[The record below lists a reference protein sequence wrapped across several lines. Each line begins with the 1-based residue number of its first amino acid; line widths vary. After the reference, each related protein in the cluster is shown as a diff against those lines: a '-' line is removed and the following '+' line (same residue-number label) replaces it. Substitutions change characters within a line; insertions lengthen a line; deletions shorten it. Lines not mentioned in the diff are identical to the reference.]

1 MADLTF
7 EVETRWSG
15 SGNAASGSL
24 ETGGQVMSWSVPAS
38 MGGQGEGS
46 SPEELLAGAVAACY
60 TATLSA
66 LLTRDRLPWSQLQV
80 GLQET
85 VGDYPG
91 PHARITRLL
100 VKPEVVGGDSERTVD
115 YQRAAEQARNH
126 CFIGHHLSPEIA
138 YEVGV
143 VSLVAGAEAD
153 GELDVRSLPPVQRH
167 QLIFST
173 LDGLRKGSALTLV
186 NDHDPL
192 PMRYRLEATRK
203 DRFSWDYLES
213 GPQTWRVRIGRVA

>member
-15 SGNAASGSL
+15 SGNLASGSL

-38 MGGQGEGS
+38 MGGRGQGS
-46 SPEELLAGAVAACY
+46 SPEELLAGAVATCY

-66 LLTRDRLPWSQLQV
+66 LLTRDRLPWRRLQV

-85 VGDYPG
+85 VADYPG
-91 PHARITRLL
+91 SHARITRLL
-100 VKPEVVGGDSERTVD
+100 VKPAVVGGDSQRVAE
-115 YQRAAEQARNH
+115 YQRTAEQARNH
-126 CFIGHHLSPEIA
+126 CFIGRHLSPEIA
-138 YEVGV
+138 YEVGGL
-143 VSLVAGAEAD
+143 SLLAGAEAS
-153 GELDVRSLPPVQRH
+153 GELDVRSLPPAQRH

-173 LDGLRKGSALTLV
+173 LDGLGTGGSLTLV

-192 PMRYRLEATRK
+192 PLHYQLEATRP
-203 DRFSWDYLES
+203 DSFSWDYLES